1 MPYLSQN
8 LKPLRI
14 LKGFKLLWNSFF
26 IAVIIAVIFSR
37 KKFWIEAVNDAILF
51 IFKLANNIAIGIQSN
66 RNIRMP

>member
-26 IAVIIAVIFSR
+26 IAVIIAVIFFE
-37 KKFWIEAVNDAILF
+37 KKFWIEDGFYLCYY
-51 IFKLANNIAIGIQSN
+51 KKEL
-66 RNIRMP
+66 